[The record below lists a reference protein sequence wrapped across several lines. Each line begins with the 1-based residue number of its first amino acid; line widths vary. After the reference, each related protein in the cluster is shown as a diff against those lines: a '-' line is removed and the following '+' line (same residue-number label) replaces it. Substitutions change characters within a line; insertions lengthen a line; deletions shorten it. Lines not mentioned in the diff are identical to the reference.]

1 MKGGHPHPFFGNDM
15 SNPTRVPMQSSVKL
29 DPMGSR
35 AEHVI
40 EPVEGASWK
49 MFHGIEV

>member
-1 MKGGHPHPFFGNDM
+1 MKRGHPHPFFDNDM
-15 SNPTRVPMQSSVKL
+15 SNPTHVPMQPSVKL
-29 DPMGSR
+29 NPIGSR

-40 EPVEGASWK
+40 EPVEGGSRK